1 MKNSN
6 TYENPDVA
14 IWEITLQCNL
24 KCLHCGS
31 SAGNARPDELTTKE
45 ALQLCRDLRDL
56 GFKGISL
63 MGGEVFL
70 RKDWEALSKEIKDLG
85 MTLSII
91 TNGFFKPDAIIPKLV
106 RHKTDCLMVG
116 FDGASSRT
124 QDHIRGVKGAFKK
137 TKEFILAAKKAGLPL
152 GIITTVHK
160 QNFEALP
167 AIKEFVVSEEIDWQI
182 QEATP
187 IGRFPKE
194 LILSENEYYS
204 LGLFILSL
212 QKRYA
217 NANFQ
222 IIGAHNFGFHSG
234 IIPALSSYPEWKG
247 CYAGKTI
254 LGIQSNGDIKGCL
267 ALSDEFIE
275 DNIKNRN
282 IKDIWNDPKAFAYNR
297 TFTSKNLGPNCTPC
311 EHREN
316 CKGGCIT
323 RSSSITGIAHNDPFC
338 FHRIE
343 KKMSIKPPSR
353 KG

>member
-6 TYENPDVA
+6 TYENPDIV

-31 SAGNARPDELTTKE
+31 SAGNTRPDELTTKE

-70 RKDWEALSKEIKDLG
+70 RKDWEVLSKEIKDLG
-85 MTLSII
+85 MALSII
-91 TNGFFKPDAIIPKLV
+91 TNGFFKPDTIIPKLA
-106 RHKTDCLMVG
+106 RLKTDCLMVG
-116 FDGASSRT
+116 FDGASPKT
-124 QDHIRGVKGAFKK
+124 QDHIRGVNGAYKK
-137 TKEFILAAKKAGLPL
+137 IKDFILTAKKARLPI
-152 GIITTVHK
+152 GIITTVSK
-160 QNFEALP
+160 QNFETLP
-167 AIKEFVVSEEIDWQI
+167 EIKEFVVREEIDWQI

-187 IGRFPKE
+187 IGRFPKQQ
-194 LILSENEYYS
+194 ILSETEYYL
-204 LGLFILSL
+204 LGLFIRSL

-217 NANFQ
+217 NANFH
-222 IIGAHNFGFHSG
+222 INGAHNFGFHSG

-254 LGIQSNGDIKGCL
+254 LGLQSNGDVKGCL

-282 IKDIWNDPKAFAYNR
+282 IKDIWNDPQAFAYNR
-297 TFTSKNLGPNCTPC
+297 TFTSKSLGPNCTPC

-316 CKGGCIT
+316 CKGGCVT
-323 RSSSITGIAHNDPFC
+323 RSSSITGIPHNDPYC

-343 KKMSIKPPSR
+343 KKMNK
-353 KG
+353 